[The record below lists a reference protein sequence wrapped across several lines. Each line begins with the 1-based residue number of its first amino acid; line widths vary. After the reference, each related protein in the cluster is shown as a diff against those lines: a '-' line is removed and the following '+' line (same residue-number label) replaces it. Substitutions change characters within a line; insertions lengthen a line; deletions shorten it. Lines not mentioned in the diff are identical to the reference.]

1 VTQAIKRIRASAPH
15 VAVSV
20 AALNTATGRSY
31 SYGKRSNMWTASVYK
46 LFILEV
52 LLHARNGALSS
63 YEMANAARAIENSDN
78 VAGYNLFLDAGGNAG
93 LASGFAALGL
103 KHTVPGAS
111 DPTFTRTSA
120 QDCLTLLRHLVQKG
134 PLDRHSRNYALGLM
148 QNVEADQR
156 WGVGVVADR
165 GDDFANKN
173 GWLSLDDSNG
183 PGETDNGLWVVNS
196 VGVMRVHGQLLL
208 MAVLSEHNSDMGS
221 GVHLIQR
228 IAKSAVKAVVAQG

>member
-1 VTQAIKRIRASAPH
+1 VTQAIKHIRSSAPH

-20 AALNTATGRSY
+20 AVLNTATGKSY
-31 SYGKRSNMWTASVYK
+31 NYGKTSGMWTASVYK

-52 LLHARNGALSS
+52 LLRNGGLSS
-63 YEMANAARAIENSDN
+63 YEMANATQAIENSDN
-78 VAGYNLFLDAGGNAG
+78 VAGYNLFLAAGGNAG
-93 LASGFAALGL
+93 LSNGFGALGL

-120 QDCLTLLRHLVQKG
+120 ADCLTLLRHLVQKG
-134 PLDRHSRNYALGLM
+134 PLSKQARSYALGLM
-148 QNVEADQR
+148 QHVESDQR
-156 WGVGVVADR
+156 WGVGVVADK

-183 PGETDNGLWVVNS
+183 PGEDDNGLWVVNS
-196 VGVMRVHGQLLL
+196 VGVMRVHGQLVL
-208 MAVLSEHNSDMGS
+208 MAVLSEHNNDMAS

-228 IAKSAVKAVVAQG
+228 IAKSAVKAVAAQA